1 MLLLEGVPL
10 ASAAT
15 HAPTVRGR
23 LTSPGTV
30 VGSRTATS
38 WLVNRAPELILIALS
53 GTFFA
58 VFGFLTW
65 RQQSNFATWGFDLGI
80 HDQAIWLAAHG
91 HRMFDTVRGLDYFG
105 QNVNLISLLF
115 VPLYWLGAGPH
126 LLDLIHTAALSA
138 GGVPLWLLTRDR
150 TGSRWVALAPAVAY
164 FLYPSLSFMV
174 WWEYHPDTLAILP
187 LLFAW
192 WFASR
197 QRWGWFAAS
206 ACLALSCK
214 EDVALAL
221 VGMAAALILWRG
233 ASPRVSP
240 VVPRWAG
247 RRWLGRVDVQDA
259 VAAAVGVGAVIW
271 FEIATRVIIPAN
283 NAGRPPFYES
293 FFWSF
298 GTTPTQ
304 VVWNLF
310 RHPSR
315 IARLATTATRKKYF
329 LQMLGPV
336 GLLFVLA
343 LPVFLIGLPQLLV
356 NVMDQGEGLSID
368 SQYGALVLVGVF
380 LATAEALG
388 YVARRRRRWL
398 GAAAAWLL
406 ATSLASAVGWGITP
420 LGNAF
425 GSFWASSPPYAR
437 QLHRALALV
446 PPTAG
451 VSVSYDLTA
460 QVSHRVDVFEFPN
473 PWVNVNWL
481 SSAVPERPADVSW
494 LVIDAPHDTDPPL
507 LARLTAPGGPFQ
519 VVYDDGGVVA
529 ARRRHG

>member
-1 MLLLEGVPL
+1 VTGVW
-10 ASAAT
+10 
-15 HAPTVRGR
+15 R
-23 LTSPGTV
+23 LSG
-30 VGSRTATS
+30 
-38 WLVNRAPELILIALS
+38 RAPELVLITLT
-53 GTFFA
+53 GVFFG
-58 VFGFLTW
+58 VFGYLTW

-126 LLDLIHTAALSA
+126 LLDLIHTAALAA

-150 TGSRWVALAPAVAY
+150 TGSRWLALAPAVAY

-192 WFASR
+192 WLASR
-197 QRWGWFAAS
+197 QRWGWFAIS
-206 ACLALSCK
+206 AALALSCK

-221 VGMAAALILWRG
+221 VGMAVALVLWGRPSG
-233 ASPRVSP
+233 RRTPLLAS
-240 VVPRWAG
+240 WAR
-247 RRWLGRVDVQDA
+247 RRWLGWVDVQVV
-259 VAAAVGVGAVIW
+259 VAAAVAVGALTW

-298 GTTPTQ
+298 GNTPVH

-315 IARLATTATRKKYF
+315 IVHLARTASRKKYF

-336 GLLFVLA
+336 GFLFVLA

-356 NVMDQGEGLSID
+356 NVMDQGESLSID

-380 LATAEALG
+380 LATAEAFG
-388 YVARRRRRWL
+388 YIARTRRCWLPVA
-398 GAAAAWLL
+398 ASWLL
-406 ATSLASAVGWGITP
+406 ATSLASAVAWGITP
-420 LGNAF
+420 IGTGF
-425 GSFWASSPPYAR
+425 GANWASSPPYAK
-437 QLHRALALV
+437 QLHQALALV
-446 PPTAG
+446 PPAAG

-481 SSAVPERPADVSW
+481 STAVPERPADVSW
-494 LVIDAPHDTDPPL
+494 LVIDAAHDSDPAL
-507 LARLTAPGGPFQ
+507 LAQLTAPGGAFR
-519 VVYDDGGVVA
+519 VVYDHGGVVA
-529 ARRRHG
+529 AHRRTS